1 MPWSVNHILSM
12 WRKTTAQTAQYCM
25 IIFVVL
31 WNLSPVFGKDLNV
44 LTRILYA
51 AFAAEQMS
59 AICTSAHIPLSDSD
73 MTRFTSAKVYADGI
87 KQIVIAGLADTD
99 VNFILRSAADQ
110 AKAVTRAEIEA
121 LSTYPSQQLS
131 AKTLQWCKNKV
142 IPFADQVVGAYVRN
156 PDEIRQLITKAKAD

>member
-1 MPWSVNHILSM
+1 
-12 WRKTTAQTAQYCM
+12 M

-73 MTRFTSAKVYADGI
+73 VTRFTSAKVYADGI

-99 VNFILRSAADQ
+99 VNFFLGRLPIRLKRLQERRS
-110 AKAVTRAEIEA
+110 R
-121 LSTYPSQQLS
+121 L
-131 AKTLQWCKNKV
+131 C
-142 IPFADQVVGAYVRN
+142 
-156 PDEIRQLITKAKAD
+156 QLIHLNNYPQKRFNGAKIK